1 MKVWKCCQTWQKT
14 IWDRELIFFFTAQGE
29 NAGIALREL
38 GRGAGFPPARELA
51 LAPRRD
57 PHRQPPQ
64 LLLQDQVRHRPWAVF
79 YFDEKR

>member
-51 LAPRRD
+51 EPAEEGGSTHVRAAPL
-57 PHRQPPQ
+57 PPPTIMH
-64 LLLQDQVRHRPWAVF
+64 DSMAR
-79 YFDEKR
+79 YMEIS